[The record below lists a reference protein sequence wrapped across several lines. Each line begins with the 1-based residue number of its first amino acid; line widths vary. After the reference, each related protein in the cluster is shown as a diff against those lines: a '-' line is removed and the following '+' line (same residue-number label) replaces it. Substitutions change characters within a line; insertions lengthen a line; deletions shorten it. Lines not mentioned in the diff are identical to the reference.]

1 LTHRD
6 ICASAEVAELVGA
19 EDLQRLRT
27 GAAFGPFTCWR
38 CRRPGD
44 ANREAATVIADS
56 TG

>member
-1 LTHRD
+1 LTRRD
-6 ICASAEVAELVGA
+6 IRASAEVAELVGA